1 MCRKGHGENKEE
13 INIHKRQIIKEM
25 NIPISE
31 RLALGAL
38 ISTTAICLALT
49 ILSLS
54 SGFYIIFQN
63 LYYIPITLACIFYL
77 RRGLLFSILLAAL
90 YLILLISYAGIG
102 ELSNGIIRVV
112 IFVFFALVITFLTEQ
127 WKSSEEMLE
136 EKNRELDAA
145 NRILN
150 ERNDELEAA
159 EAEMRAQFEEIYRM
173 QGEIIEKNDY
183 LDKLISYAN
192 APIVVWDPGY
202 TITRFNRAFE
212 RLSGIPMG
220 EALSSDLS
228 ILFPPEERNRA
239 MELIHEATSG
249 RSWEVIEIPI
259 QTRNRDVRAVL
270 WNSANITGNDGRT
283 VIATIAQG
291 QDITERK
298 QAEEALRTANMKLQT
313 LSSITRHDILNEIMV
328 FQGFL
333 SFASEMSVDPVQAGY
348 LEKLKRSADTIHR
361 QIEFTRTYEELGVK
375 KPAWLSVADLIGKLR
390 PTDLPVQ
397 SSPEPYQVL
406 ADPMIEKVFTNLMDN
421 TIRHAEG
428 ATGVEIRCEVRDGE
442 LTIIWEDDGPGV
454 PDDQKERIFG
464 RGVGKNTGFGLFLT
478 REILAITG
486 IAIQETGVYGE
497 GARFEIVVPKGA
509 WREET

>member
-1 MCRKGHGENKEE
+1 
-13 INIHKRQIIKEM
+13 M

-77 RRGLLFSILLAAL
+77 RRGLLFSLLLAAL

-102 ELSNGIIRVV
+102 EIGHGMIRVL

-127 WKSSEEMLE
+127 WKGSEEMLAA
-136 EKNRELDAA
+136 KNRELDAA

-212 RLSGIPMG
+212 RLSGIPMS
-220 EALSSDLS
+220 EALTADLS
-228 ILFPPEERNRA
+228 ILFPPEERDRA

-249 RSWEVIEIPI
+249 RTWEVIEIPI
-259 QTRNRDVRAVL
+259 QTRNSDVRAVL

-348 LEKLKRSADTIHR
+348 LERLKRSADAIHR

-375 KPAWLSVADLIGKLR
+375 RPEWLQISDLIREIG
-390 PTDLPVQ
+390 TTNLPIQ
-397 SSPEPYQVL
+397 SGCGEYQIL

-421 TIRHAEG
+421 TSRHAEG
-428 ATGVEIRCEVRDGE
+428 ATGVTIHCEIREGN
-442 LTIIWEDDGPGV
+442 LIIIWEDDGPGI
-454 PDDQKERIFG
+454 PDDQKERIFS

-486 IAIQETGVYGE
+486 ITIKETGIQGQ
-497 GARFEIVVPKGA
+497 GARFEMQVPKEA
-509 WREET
+509 WRGDT

>member
-1 MCRKGHGENKEE
+1 
-13 INIHKRQIIKEM
+13 M
-25 NIPISE
+25 NIPLNT
-31 RLALGAL
+31 RVALGAV
-38 ISTTAICLALT
+38 ISTTAVSLALT
-49 ILSLS
+49 IFSLS

-77 RRGLLFSILLAAL
+77 RRGFLFSILLSAL
-90 YLILLISYAGIG
+90 YLILLLSYAGIG
-102 ELSNGIIRVV
+102 ELANGIIRAG
-112 IFVFFALVITFLTEQ
+112 IFIFFALIITFLTEQ
-127 WKSSEEMLE
+127 WKGSEEMLAA
-136 EKNRELDAA
+136 KNSELDAA

-192 APIVVWDPGY
+192 APIVVWDPDY
-202 TITRFNRAFE
+202 RITRFNRAFE

-220 EALSSDLS
+220 EALISDLG
-228 ILFPPEERNRA
+228 ILFPPEERKRA

-259 QTRNRDVRAVL
+259 QTRNSDVRAVL

-291 QDITERK
+291 QDITDRK
-298 QAEEALRTANMKLQT
+298 QAEDALHTANKKLQT

-333 SFASEMSVDPVQAGY
+333 GFASEISVDPVQAGY
-348 LEKLKRSADTIHR
+348 LEKLKRSADAIHR

-375 KPAWLSVADLIGKLR
+375 KPEWLQIRDLIRKLER
-390 PTDLPVQ
+390 RDLPIQ
-397 SSPEPYQVL
+397 SNPEAYQIL

-421 TIRHAEG
+421 TIRHADG
-428 ATGVEIRCEVRDGE
+428 ATGVTIHSETQDGD
-442 LTIIWEDDGPGV
+442 LIIIWEDDGPGV
-454 PDDQKERIFG
+454 PDDQKERIFS

-486 IAIQETGVYGE
+486 ITIRETGVYGE
-497 GARFEIVVPKGA
+497 GARFEMQVPKGG
-509 WREET
+509 WRRE